1 MGFFVA
7 WDVLALEKWG
17 SLRQKG
23 LEPAPPHP
31 LYIPQQFRTFVMPMK
46 KLILLVSALLLAA
59 ITANAQFFE
68 GFSVESYKITRVWP
82 TSFRSVRGD
91 VKTVVSNTGDERTLS
106 GLTATVYRNG
116 VPFAYGRGDDETV
129 WVGRHQYLLKGYA
142 KLAENVTTWQAIKA
156 ALAFKADEYTL
167 DFNLTITHANGKVD
181 YVVRKGVPLSNY
193 LKRRR

>member
-1 MGFFVA
+1 
-7 WDVLALEKWG
+7 
-17 SLRQKG
+17 
-23 LEPAPPHP
+23 
-31 LYIPQQFRTFVMPMK
+31 MK
-46 KLILLVSALLLAA
+46 KLILLISAFLACVL
-59 ITANAQFFE
+59 TAHAQFFE

-91 VKTVVSNTGDERTLS
+91 VKTVVSNTGNERTLS
-106 GLTATVYRNG
+106 GLTATAYRNG

-156 ALAFKADEYTL
+156 ALAFKAEEYTL
-167 DFNLTITHANGKVD
+167 DFNLTITHPDGKVD
-181 YVVRKGVPLSNY
+181 YVVRKGVPLSDY